1 MVKRLIIDTDTAG
14 DDAISILLA
23 LKWPGVKVDA
33 ITIVE
38 GNVGFEQEVE
48 NALYTVERFADYHV
62 PVYPGCR
69 RPLLK
74 TWRYADYVH
83 GKDGMGESYF
93 PKARQR
99 PEDKHG
105 VQALI
110 ELVNSS
116 PGEYIIIA
124 QGPLT
129 NIATAMML
137 DKEFAKNIGRLYI
150 MGGYADGFGNI
161 TPAAEYNFWVD
172 PDAAKIV
179 LHSGVRPLLV
189 GWDIALKYSVVTE
202 EEHRMIAGWGTSE
215 ADFFV
220 KVNRKVLEYEKRVTG
235 VAGSTH
241 PDTITTAIAIE
252 PRVAKRVEPRFVDVE
267 NVSELTRGMSVV
279 DHLGVLGK
287 PANADVCYEA
297 DGELFKRML
306 FSVLKG
312 RPGEIG

>member
-1 MVKRLIIDTDTAG
+1 MKRLIIDTDTAG
-14 DDAISILLA
+14 DDTISILLA
-23 LKWPGVKVDA
+23 LKWPGVRLEAVTVVA
-33 ITIVE
+33 
-38 GNVGFEQEVE
+38 GNVEFWQEVE
-48 NALYTVERFADYHV
+48 NALYTVERFASYRV
-62 PVYPGCR
+62 PVYPGCS

-74 TWRYADYVH
+74 SWRYADYVH
-83 GKDGMGESYF
+83 GKDGMGENYF

-99 PEDKHG
+99 PENKHA
-105 VQALI
+105 VQALL

-116 PGEYIIIA
+116 PGEYTIIA

-129 NIATAMML
+129 NIATAILL
-137 DKEFAKNIGRLYI
+137 DRDFVKNVARLYV

-179 LHSGVRPLLV
+179 LESGIRPVIV
-189 GWDIALKYSVVTE
+189 GWDIALKYSVVSE
-202 EEHRMIAGWGTSE
+202 EEHREIAGWGTSE

-220 KVNRKVLEYEKRVTG
+220 KVNRKVVEFEKRVTG

-252 PRVAKRVEPRFVDVE
+252 PRVGKRIEPRYVAVE
-267 NVSELTRGMSVV
+267 NESELTRGMSVV

-287 PANADVCYEA
+287 EPNADVCYEA
-297 DGELFKRML
+297 DGELFKKML

-312 RPGEIG
+312 RPGELG